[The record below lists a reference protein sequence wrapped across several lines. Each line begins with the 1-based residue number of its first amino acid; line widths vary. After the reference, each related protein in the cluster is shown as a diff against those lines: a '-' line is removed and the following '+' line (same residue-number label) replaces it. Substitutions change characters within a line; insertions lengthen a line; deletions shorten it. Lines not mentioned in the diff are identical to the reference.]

1 MPRARIH
8 VGHGHNPTMPDATP
22 PSAPPPSLRTHL
34 SALRRGVYLALAL
47 VSLLLGIVGA
57 FLPVL
62 PTTPFVLLAAW
73 AAARSSPRLL
83 NWLETHTVFAP
94 MIRDWRRGG
103 VVSRRANWMAS
114 VMMAA
119 SGAYLL
125 WSTHPRWAAWLAIVC
140 MTCVAAWLWRRPE
153 QPPIEASDTSA

>member
-1 MPRARIH
+1 MTE
-8 VGHGHNPTMPDATP
+8 PTS
-22 PSAPPPSLRTHL
+22 PSAGSRAVQKPLQ
-34 SALRRGVYLALAL
+34 AVRRGLYLALAL
-47 VSLLLGIVGA
+47 VSLTLGVAGA

-83 NWLETHTVFAP
+83 NWLENHTVFAP

-103 VVSRRANWMAS
+103 VVSRRAKWMATL
-114 VMMAA
+114 MMAA

-125 WSTHPRWAAWLAIVC
+125 WSSHPRWAAWLAVAC
-140 MTCVAAWLWRRPE
+140 MASVATWLWRRPE
-153 QPPIEASDTSA
+153 KPPAH

>member
-1 MPRARIH
+1 MSEPPLPSASPRAVQKPLQAVRQ
-8 VGHGHNPTMPDATP
+8 G
-22 PSAPPPSLRTHL
+22 L
-34 SALRRGVYLALAL
+34 YLALAL
-47 VSLLLGIVGA
+47 ASLLLGVVGA

-83 NWLETHTVFAP
+83 NWLENHTVFAP

-103 VVSRRANWMAS
+103 VVSRRAKWMATL
-114 VMMAA
+114 MMAA

-125 WSTHPRWAAWLAIVC
+125 WSSHPRWAAWVAIVC
-140 MTCVAAWLWRRPE
+140 MTTVASWLWRRPE
-153 QPPIEASDTSA
+153 HASSEGKAAGVSVSGHEG